1 MELNKKELTASIFSL
16 GVVFLFLS
24 YAYSEQIIKP
34 RLYDGSINEL
44 GRYSFTFDAYE
55 HIEENSDNPI
65 IALGSS
71 KMREIF
77 DGQLIEEFTAYD
89 GEFFNLAYAGERPY
103 VRMIEIDAIVELNP
117 KLVIIEVGPNSFSA
131 LSDPAPESILS
142 RMEQLMALNS
152 HWNSQTWK
160 SALSEQDRDI
170 LSLDRI
176 GQMEY
181 FASISPEAVES
192 TLAYKLNFEKPPY
205 SCDFDWGTVH
215 CVPDPDSPEYDSYLK
230 YPIQF
235 RNSLKIIKEGNAKWT
250 IEEFYGERLDQYLSQ
265 SYHNPEGV
273 ANKNHL
279 AYDFIL
285 QSLIEN
291 DIPVVLVGLPY
302 NPVLI
307 DRLSEGQWD
316 YYNSSVLTYQANDE
330 ITVIDYMWGSHWV
343 DDDFNDYTHA
353 ARSGEEKFAELISPE
368 IDQILMSED
377 VH

>member
-1 MELNKKELTASIFSL
+1 MELNNKELTASIFSL

-55 HIEENSDNPI
+55 YIEENSENPI

-77 DGQLIEEFTAYD
+77 DGQLIGESTTFN

-103 VRMIEIDAIVELNP
+103 VRMIEIDAIVDLNP
-117 KLVIIEVGPNSFSA
+117 KLVMIEVGPNSFSA
-131 LSDPAPESILS
+131 LSDPAPESIIS
-142 RMEQLMALNS
+142 RMEQLVALNS

-160 SALSEQDRDI
+160 PMLSEKDRDI
-170 LSLDRI
+170 LSFDRI
-176 GQMEY
+176 DQIEY

-192 TLAYKLNFEKPPY
+192 TLAYKLNFEDPPY
-205 SCDFDWGTVH
+205 SCDVDTGNVR
-215 CVPDPDSPEYDSYLK
+215 CVPDVGSPEYDSYLK

-235 RNSLKIIKEGNAKWT
+235 RNSLKAIKEGNGKWT

-273 ANKNHL
+273 FNKNQAAYEFMIESLL
-279 AYDFIL
+279 A
-285 QSLIEN
+285 N
-291 DIPVVLVGLPY
+291 DIPVMLVNLPY

-307 DRLSEGQWD
+307 ERLSEDQWNYLNATMEEYSLKYD
-316 YYNSSVLTYQANDE
+316 VK
-330 ITVIDYMWGSHWV
+330 IVDYMWSNDFI

-353 ARSGEEKFAELISPE
+353 ARTGEEKFAELIAPE
-368 IDQILMSED
+368 VDNFLT
-377 VH
+377 